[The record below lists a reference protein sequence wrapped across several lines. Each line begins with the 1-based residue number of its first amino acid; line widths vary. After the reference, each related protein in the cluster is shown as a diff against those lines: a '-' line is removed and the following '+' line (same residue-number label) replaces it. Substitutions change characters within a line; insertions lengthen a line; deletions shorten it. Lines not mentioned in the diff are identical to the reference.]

1 MNKAWFTRKAVDID
15 ELKRRTGEER
25 EKVPFVVEK
34 VIELTEKEYDA
45 FADDLL
51 EERDFIK
58 DNIKLMYFDHDR
70 VWHCILV
77 KAKDKQEGI
86 LVEAEGYDYARY
98 SAIWR
103 EDNV

>member
-1 MNKAWFTRKAVDID
+1 MDKTWFTRKAVDID

-34 VIELTEKEYDA
+34 VIEIDEKEFDK
-45 FADDLL
+45 FAGDLL
-51 EERDFIK
+51 EDRDFIK
-58 DNIKLMYFDHDR
+58 DNIGLMYFDRDR

-86 LVEAEGYDYARY
+86 LVESEGYEYARY

-103 EDNV
+103 EENV